1 MIPWAL
7 SLLAQLKTRPTV
19 KSSHSKG
26 RDVLTKGVKIGSSL
40 RRESQ
45 LLWKPD
51 KRNNL
56 EAKLHSNLSLSV
68 AVAIWVSVEN
78 LYSSSPFKRAT
89 LAANE
94 PDLEEKQWENKQN
107 VSLIWASLDC
117 CHCVQMSIRLNH
129 FLL

>member
-7 SLLAQLKTRPTV
+7 SLLVQMKTRPTV
-19 KSSHSKG
+19 KCSHSKG

-45 LLWKPD
+45 FLWKPD

-56 EAKLHSNLSLSV
+56 EAKLHSNLSLPV
-68 AVAIWVSVEN
+68 AAAIWVNVEN

-89 LAANE
+89 LAASE
-94 PDLEEKQWENKQN
+94 PDLEEKQWENKLN
-107 VSLIWASLDC
+107 VSLIWASLDF
-117 CHCVQMSIRLNH
+117 CHSV
-129 FLL
+129 